1 MVGIIATARVKDGE
15 GPRFEEVARG
25 LVEAVNANEPDCLLY
40 LCVRSQ
46 EDANSYMFVERYR
59 DQAALEFHT
68 DQDYLRTV
76 GPALFEL
83 LDGPPEIVR
92 FDEI

>member
-15 GPRFEEVARG
+15 GPRFKEVARG
-25 LVEAVNANEPDCLLY
+25 LVEA
-40 LCVRSQ
+40 
-46 EDANSYMFVERYR
+46 
-59 DQAALEFHT
+59 ALEFHT
-68 DQDYLRTV
+68 GQDYLRTV

-83 LDGPPEIVR
+83 LDGPPDIVR